1 MDYVVNVLGFFFF
14 FYGGVEFYG
23 VGCFIFG
30 DGCVDGDGGVN
41 IGGCGWIGCVER
53 LWYWKGGV

>member
-53 LWYWKGGV
+53 L